1 MTKKNNITELNV
13 IKLVTKQQSKESTE
27 EHIGNGVLF
36 LARKGHDK

>member
-1 MTKKNNITELNV
+1 MSNV

>member
-1 MTKKNNITELNV
+1 MPNV